1 MSAMTR
7 WLDRDEQR
15 VWRSYIEAN
24 QLLTDRLARDLDED
38 SDLSLPE
45 YEVLVRLSE
54 QPDRSLRMSALADKL
69 VHSRSRLTH
78 TAHRMEDRGL
88 VERRACPGDGRG
100 VLCVMTD
107 AGYEALVKA
116 APVHVEGVR
125 THLFDQMTPQEVRV
139 LGAIMGKVR
148 DHLRSG

>member
-1 MSAMTR
+1 MTR
-7 WLDRDEQR
+7 WLDPDEQQ
-15 VWRSYIEAN
+15 VWRSFLEAN
-24 QLLTDRLARDLDED
+24 QLLWDRLDRELDDD

-54 QPDRSLRMSALADKL
+54 EPDRSLRMSALADKL

-78 TAHRMEDRGL
+78 TARRMEDMGL

-116 APVHVEGVR
+116 APVHVNGVR
-125 THLFDQMTPQEVRV
+125 IHLFDQMTGDEVRA
-139 LGAIMGKVR
+139 LGSVMTKVR
-148 DHLRSG
+148 EHLRSA

>member
-1 MSAMTR
+1 MTR
-7 WLDRDEQR
+7 WLDADEQR
-15 VWRSYIEAN
+15 VWRSFLEGS
-24 QLLTDRLARDLDED
+24 QLLWDRLDRELDD
-38 SDLSLPE
+38 DTDLSLPE

-54 QPDRSLRMSALADKL
+54 EPERALRMSALADKL

-78 TAHRMEDRGL
+78 TARRMEDRGL

-107 AGYEALVKA
+107 AGYEALAKA

-125 THLFDQMTPQEVRV
+125 THLFDQMTPDEVRA
-139 LGAIMGKVR
+139 LGSVMGKLR
-148 DHLRSG
+148 DHLR